1 MPTCHSTR
9 SLAGQAGYAIQQQLL
24 QQEVQLLHSVSTLL
38 SSHFTGELLTSCC
51 QRRQQQGI
59 MSEVVLNA
67 PRHAETYMHT
77 CHKMPRCALELQL
90 NCTLKSSRAKLVPQ
104 IWHGCTRHPSQ
115 RGDKSLDSR
124 LWLTSPRGAMTSR
137 RSRRRSGSPQQVPE
151 RWSACIRCLRWGT
164 RGPGCILRVTSTPT

>member
-1 MPTCHSTR
+1 MHRRVKWNKHAHSP
-9 SLAGQAGYAIQQQLL
+9 SLTVTIPNIGIRQPVLFFRQCKRR
-24 QQEVQLLHSVSTLL
+24 
-38 SSHFTGELLTSCC
+38 LLTASC

-164 RGPGCILRVTSTPT
+164 RGQGCILRVTSTPT

>member
-1 MPTCHSTR
+1 MFALPVNIGLYVHGSMPLHQMPTCHSTH

-24 QQEVQLLHSVSTLL
+24 QQEAQVLHSVSALL

-59 MSEVVLNA
+59 MSEVVLYA

-115 RGDKSLDSR
+115 RGTKAWTHVFGSL
-124 LWLTSPRGAMTSR
+124 
-137 RSRRRSGSPQQVPE
+137 PQEVQ
-151 RWSACIRCLRWGT
+151 
-164 RGPGCILRVTSTPT
+164 